1 MEVPTSQQASS
12 CNPHTQ
18 ASKPSW
24 TVTHMLPAE
33 LTVEATA
40 AWHLNYC
47 AASDA
52 AQAADAS
59 TADVQLLN
67 GW

>member
-1 MEVPTSQQASS
+1 
-12 CNPHTQ
+12 
-18 ASKPSW
+18 
-24 TVTHMLPAE
+24 MLPAE